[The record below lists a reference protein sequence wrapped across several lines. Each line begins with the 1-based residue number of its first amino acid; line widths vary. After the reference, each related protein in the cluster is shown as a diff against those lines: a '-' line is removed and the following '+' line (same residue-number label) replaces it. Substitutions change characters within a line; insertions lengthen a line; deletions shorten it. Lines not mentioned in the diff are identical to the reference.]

1 MAAGDGGITVP
12 KLGEYRQDI
21 VASDGLKW
29 VIGRGTHDSLTV
41 NHEMEPAGHSIH
53 DYICSQFTAGRVFLD
68 IGAHVG
74 HYTVRAAA
82 RGCQVYAVE
91 ANPEAAA
98 QLRLNLYLNNLSRL
112 VTVWAVAAWDVI
124 QPLDYAIAPG
134 SYQLRNGSASL
145 ASPESNSEAMGV
157 TVMGTPLDELLD
169 RVDRVDVVKM
179 DVEGADIH
187 VIHGMTASLAR
198 LRPLLIFESHW
209 FTGCYTDADM
219 AAAEHQLTQAAGY
232 SWQDAT
238 DLGVRSREKFRVGT
252 PGR

>member
-1 MAAGDGGITVP
+1 MPAITVP

-21 VASDGLKW
+21 VESGGLKW

-53 DYICSQFTAGRVFLD
+53 DYICAQFTRGKVFLD
-68 IGAHVG
+68 IGAHTG

-82 RGCQVYAVE
+82 KGCQVYAVE

-98 QLRLNLYLNNLSRL
+98 QLRLNLYLNRL
-112 VTVWAVAAWDVI
+112 RATVWAVAAWDIV
-124 QPLDYAIAPG
+124 QPLHYMIAPG
-134 SYQLRNGSASL
+134 SYQMRNGSASL
-145 ASPESNSEAMGV
+145 ASPASNSEDMGIWVMGV
-157 TVMGTPLDELLD
+157 PLDEFLD

-179 DVEGADIH
+179 DVEGADCH
-187 VIHGMTASLAR
+187 VIDGMTASLAR

-209 FTGCYTDADM
+209 FTGCYTEADM
-219 AAAEHQLTQAAGY
+219 AAREAHLTDTAGY
-232 SWQDAT
+232 SWCDAT
-238 DLGVRSREKFRVGT
+238 SLGVRSAEKFRVGT